1 MKITVLT
8 KTENRVK
15 LPLEFGIIIFL
26 FSPRRGH
33 GNSFSRAFDSSSMNY
48 RLKQGTPVSI
58 PYANEN
64 RSSFDIV
71 LSFLASRVA
80 SLLVSTK
87 QFGTRL
93 VRRVDKLCFS
103 GTFANAA
110 VASERNN
117 LASRK

>member
-58 PYANEN
+58 PYANED

-71 LSFLASRVA
+71 ISFLASRVA
-80 SLLVSTK
+80 SLLVSVMR
-87 QFGTRL
+87 FGT
-93 VRRVDKLCFS
+93 VIDQWADKFW
-103 GTFANAA
+103 FQ
-110 VASERNN
+110 RMIH
-117 LASRK
+117 